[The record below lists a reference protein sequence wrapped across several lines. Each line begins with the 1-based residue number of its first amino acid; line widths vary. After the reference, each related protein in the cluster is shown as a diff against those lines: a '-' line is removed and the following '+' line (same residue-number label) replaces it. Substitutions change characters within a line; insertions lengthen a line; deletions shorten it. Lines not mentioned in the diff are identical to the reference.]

1 MITYF
6 ESRLIDFG
14 IDEHEYDEVHE
25 LPEESNINPQ
35 IATTT
40 TDIHVQQQQPLLH
53 ATNTKNNNNSTNTT
67 DLPPELPPP
76 KQNKVKN
83 SKKNKSKSK
92 IPRSPSLASS
102 SSSAALTTTTG
113 GGSNHLNNSGN
124 NFGSAINY
132 SQSVSGGRNTP
143 YSSIPP
149 QTPPLPANYQQSKLQ
164 HMNGGN
170 VTPTQKIP
178 QTPLGA
184 FGAGISP
191 VTPTTPTILVSNSG
205 GNNNVGFASTP
216 TGGSVVVGGLAVM
229 GGGSVPLSGGLGANG
244 SSVGGNGVG
253 GGGGGNQRGSVN
265 MASARRPQLQIS
277 PIPESPK
284 HFQYLTLTVRKDEN
298 GYGMKVSGDN
308 PVFVESVKPGG
319 AAQIAGLVAGDMIL
333 KVNGQEVRMEKHPT
347 VVGLIKA
354 STIVELAVKR
364 SQKLARPSSVGIVPS
379 TPILSG
385 RDRTASI
392 TGPQPVD
399 SIKRR
404 EMETYK
410 IQTLQK
416 MLEQEKL
423 NLERLK
429 GDTNDPS
436 YKLSEANIRKL
447 REQLRKIGAEDAPTI
462 KLQPTANNNKNTAIL
477 SPTQIHHLSVSSSH
491 QHHHNQHLQAHHHQ
505 AITPQPQVQ
514 SSPAF
519 LSLLPRSLSSLSL
532 GTRKNKIDKDLITAP
547 LNNTTDFLHHH
558 HQHHANNNNA
568 TTSPLPPYNMS
579 QSLHQPQTQTQQQQQ
594 QHRNSAQQSLFY
606 QQQQQ
611 QQQQLQARL
620 KETPKSSSSKS
631 KNKFAAQAKTH
642 SIQEDVPPPLPQR
655 NPPRQLQ
662 LDNNGNNAAGVMSNS
677 SCSNS
682 ASLFAPISDLDLA
695 GSPQGKSPQ
704 PTLPPP
710 PSASAQSSAA
720 AASSSQKKRSKA
732 KTKALSDPKM
742 STQMFLQM
750 ETSVGANAAGG
761 AAADGSNCETDCV
774 PPPLPPRQPGMLE
787 ESASAHRGSFS
798 NLNVAGQGGGGG
810 GVGPRPPPNSID
822 TLLNY
827 PLVST
832 CTPIHRDNMAAAF
845 PLSQRPNIVQQ
856 LQQHQQQQ
864 QQLQHSNS
872 CAGTA
877 TAAVLGQ
884 TPQNLNNLNK
894 HRRVVSSPENMHPR
908 HPDRFNKTTSGS
920 WELAEKDDEVTPPG
934 TPPPPYLNM
943 SGAEEQQHSAHDSS
957 GGGGGI
963 FIESHHFTPLAGA
976 ASPTPPITTTIATA
990 HSNRILAAQTNAT
1003 QKEIISMEDED
1014 ASDQEGPFIDENGPF
1029 NYLQRLLE
1037 SENVAFLA
1045 VFLNY
1050 VLSNSEPAPL
1060 LFYLITGLY
1069 KEGTAKDMRK
1079 WAYEIH
1085 STFLVP
1091 RAPLSWYRKDESLA
1105 REVDN
1110 VLQSEFDKVEILRK
1124 VFWKSRKCARDTICA
1139 QLREF
1144 QQTRTEGLG
1153 TIYGPTDAQLAEAR
1167 GDKQREQHIFE
1178 ETLMRKLQ
1186 VLIEEYEK
1194 DLPLEDPKKLAL
1206 CSALSTVIHR
1216 IFITRSHPNSIVD
1229 RVHHFVSREK
1239 SFKSRLMG
1247 KNRKMIVRGHPLV
1260 LRQYYEVTHCNHC
1273 QTIIWGVSPQGYHCT
1288 DCKLNIHRPCSKVLD
1303 ENCPGP
1309 LPQSKRKEPHN
1320 DNKIS
1325 KFMGKIR
1332 PRTSSDFISME
1343 KRARHEEDFD
1353 PTDFANERLHA
1364 SSIVRQPSDRRPDA
1378 GNQALRS
1385 NGNAAATTSADNT
1398 DDVQLRLPS
1407 SAAYPAGG
1415 SGGETGAGIVG
1426 KGALGRGTRESNVPL
1441 SGEVADMGGTAAA
1454 DANAQDAA
1462 EGKDARRERLHQHH
1476 QNKSAPV
1483 SVNRSESYKERLS
1496 QKRNRNSRRKTSDP
1510 SLTSR
1515 PNDEQ
1520 TDVGLSNSNYTASS
1534 NSSLSSGGGSESP
1547 STSMEQMGGAGGAT
1561 ATASGHPITHHHS
1574 MHAHHTTPHHHMH
1587 QHSHQDSF
1595 HGSIGGSSMNTSF
1608 WGSSF
1613 GGVGSGQPGQR
1624 QWNFESD
1631 DDDDLNEADWSSNVT
1646 AEILAALTDA
1656 EKKRQEIIN
1665 EIYQTERSHVRILKL
1680 LERLFLLPLQE
1691 SNLLTQEHLMLLFP
1705 PALLSLREIH
1715 STFEQQLKQRRLE
1728 HNHVVT
1734 HIGDL
1739 LSTMFYDKSGD
1750 ELCQYAAQFCAR
1762 QQIAL
1767 EALKEKRRKDEQLQK
1782 LLSKAESHKAC
1793 RRLQLKDLLPAVLQ
1807 RLTKYPLLFE
1817 NLYKVTIRVVPE
1829 NTTEAEAI
1837 QRALESSKKI
1847 LVDVNQAVKTAEDAH
1862 KLQNIQKKLD
1872 KSTFDKDEF
1881 KNLDLTQYRL
1891 IHDGSLTMKKNPS
1904 IQLHGLLFEDMIVLL
1919 TKQDDKYSLKYL
1931 HATRNTE
1938 VNNKPVSP
1946 IMSIDSETL
1955 VRQEAADKNS
1965 FFLIKTKT
1973 SQMLELRAP
1982 SSSECKTWFKH
1993 ISDAAEQYKPRSKN
2007 ANHEP
2012 VDDPAIATLPHS
2024 NTKESLELTPER
2036 PPPASAIATVTTTPL
2051 APMMPVATATSV
2063 NVNNNNNNSNDPH
2076 NVQLRNGRRES
2087 TPTPGSV
2094 DHKMRLSHNEL
2105 SPSIGSSSAA
2115 MSSASTASLSSAVN
2129 RTMSTRSC
2137 GEPNNNNDGY
2147 ENSSVTLRHTQSA
2160 RQANGHNAGAGVDE
2174 FGSSVSGASISSGS
2188 KRDSASIVYS
2198 NNSNN
2203 TRTLMQSSPP
2213 LVEPTAIQISI
2224 SPAHTAEPVLTP
2236 AERLRRLDASIR
2248 EGLLEKQKI
2257 ICDMFR
2263 LPVEHFH
2270 EIVDI
2275 AAMPEAPKD
2284 SADIALAAYAQVQSL
2299 TEVLNE
2305 YMHVT
2310 HEQEISAVSTAVCDQ
2325 CHEKQQQQHH
2335 HHHHS
2340 QRPLTP
2346 LTAASSNSSSTSTM
2360 NSTSSSTTTQI
2371 AATSGAA
2378 TAAAPSLADIPPPLP
2393 PPNKQIAQQQTPT
2406 AKTPTSARTVLQNAL
2421 MDEDIH
2427 EDDDGYC
2434 EIDELRLP
2442 ALPPTLASKAAKVS
2456 SPPPPLPPPVGVLK
2470 APPLPPPPATTQQ
2483 QQAEKKSASNAAT
2496 ASTMLPEENTST
2508 TVVQTNAAEL
2518 VKRQSTISADSI
2530 PEESADEV
2538 TQALSEDKVSA
2549 PASGEVETVK
2559 SEKEVAKAIDSEVEQ
2574 TQKEEK
2580 EETEQLKVKLE
2591 VNEERTSIG
2600 EKKEASEC
2608 KPAEET
2614 KNITPTVTSDLT
2626 EKASTDAAEPQSSEQ
2641 GAEHTDDK
2649 PTTTDA
2655 AAVRGG
2661 KETGALVADA
2671 SAKPTEIDAST
2682 TGASAVAGKNK
2693 AANEHMEVND
2703 AYETLST
2710 LSSKLKNALAMV
2722 DNSTQTSSMT
2732 MSLTTLATSAAT
2744 INASINLPLHC
2755 GPNRIQHANSLEPSV
2770 PCHALNTIVSS
2781 LNSQISLLLPK
2792 INERDME
2799 RERLRKENQHLREL
2813 LNAMHERQRVEAKLE
2828 TPTDANAT
2836 ISASDTAAAD
2846 ETDSSN
2852 AKTFTSSNSST
2863 NLAAATSSTSL
2874 APAAQEGIST
2884 VTATATVNK
2893 TTTLVAPATV
2903 DQPTTP
2909 TNKIA
2914 PATTTES
2921 EK

>member
-1 MITYF
+1 MEDPSIKK
-6 ESRLIDFG
+6 RLIDFG
-14 IDEHEYDEVHE
+14 IDEHEYDEVQE
-25 LPEESNINPQ
+25 LPDESNINPQ

-40 TDIHVQQQQPLLH
+40 TDLHLQQQQQPLLH
-53 ATNTKNNNNSTNTT
+53 NTNANNNNTNTT

-76 KQNKVKN
+76 KQNKLKN

-92 IPRSPSLASS
+92 IPRSPSLAATSNAGNSS
-102 SSSAALTTTTG
+102 NLNI
-113 GGSNHLNNSGN
+113 SNNNG
-124 NFGSAINY
+124 NFGSGISY
-132 SQSVSGGRNTP
+132 SP
-143 YSSIPP
+143 IPP
-149 QTPPLPANYQQSKLQ
+149 QTPPLPLNYQQSKLK

-170 VTPTQKIP
+170 ITPTGTP
-178 QTPLGA
+178 TTPLA
-184 FGAGISP
+184 NFGAGFSP
-191 VTPTTPTILVSNSG
+191 VTPTTPTILVSNSVG
-205 GNNNVGFASTP
+205 GNNVAFASTP
-216 TGGSVVVGGLAVM
+216 TGGSVGAVAVM
-229 GGGSVPLSGGLGANG
+229 GGGSVPLSGGVVGANG
-244 SSVGGNGVG
+244 TSAGSGVG
-253 GGGGGNQRGSVN
+253 VAGTGNQRGSVN

-284 HFQYLTLTVRKDEN
+284 NFQYLTLTVRKDEN

-364 SQKLARPSSVGIVPS
+364 SQKLTRPTSVGIVPS

-462 KLQPTANNNKNTAIL
+462 KLQPTANNNKNNAML
-477 SPTQIHHLSVSSSH
+477 SPAQLHHLSVTSHH
-491 QHHHNQHLQAHHHQ
+491 QHLHPHQQTQLQQ
-505 AITPQPQVQ
+505 PTIIPQPQVQ

-558 HQHHANNNNA
+558 HLQQQQQQHNANNNA
-568 TTSPLPPYNMS
+568 LPPYNMS
-579 QSLHQPQTQTQQQQQ
+579 QSLHQPQTQQQQQ
-594 QHRNSAQQSLFY
+594 QHRNSMQQALFY
-606 QQQQQ
+606 QPQQQQQ
-611 QQQQLQARL
+611 QARL
-620 KETPKSSSSKS
+620 KETPKSSNSKG
-631 KNKFAAQAKTH
+631 KNKFGAQTKTQ
-642 SIQEDVPPPLPQR
+642 SIQEDTPPPLPQR

-662 LDNNGNNAAGVMSNS
+662 LDNNGNAAGVMSTSGN
-677 SCSNS
+677 NN
-682 ASLFAPISDLDLA
+682 ASLFAPISDLDMGA
-695 GSPQGKSPQ
+695 SSPRGKSPQ

-710 PSASAQSSAA
+710 PSCATPTSGASSA
-720 AASSSQKKRSKA
+720 QKKRSKT

-750 ETSVGANAAGG
+750 ETSSSAVGANATD
-761 AAADGSNCETDCV
+761 AAADGGSCETDCI

-787 ESASAHRGSFS
+787 ESPHRGSFS
-798 NLNVAGQGGGGG
+798 NLNASAQGA
-810 GVGPRPPPNSID
+810 RPPPNSID

-832 CTPIHRDNMAAAF
+832 CTPVHRDNMAAAF

-864 QQLQHSNS
+864 QQQQQLQHSNS
-872 CAGTA
+872 CTGTA
-877 TAAVLGQ
+877 STAAALGQ
-884 TPQNLNNLNK
+884 TPPNHLNK
-894 HRRVVSSPENMHPR
+894 HRRVVSEHMHSR
-908 HPDRFNKTTSGS
+908 HPDRINKTTSGS
-920 WELAEKDDEVTPPG
+920 WELVEKDGEITPPG
-934 TPPPPYLNM
+934 TPPPPYLTM
-943 SGAEEQQHSAHDSS
+943 SGAEEQSQLANDSVIS

-963 FIESHHFTPLAGA
+963 FIESHHFTPLASA
-976 ASPTPPITTTIATA
+976 ASPTPTPPLTANAGITNNPTT
-990 HSNRILAAQTNAT
+990 HSSRILAAQANIT

-1029 NYLQRLLE
+1029 NHLQRLLE
-1037 SENVAFLA
+1037 PENVAFLA

-1124 VFWKSRKCARDTICA
+1124 VFWKSRKCARYTICA

-1178 ETLMRKLQ
+1178 DTLMRKLQ

-1194 DLPLEDPKKLAL
+1194 DSPLEDPKKLAL

-1216 IFITRSHPNSIVD
+1216 IFITRSHPNSMVD

-1332 PRTSSDFISME
+1332 PRTSSDFISSE

-1353 PTDFANERLHA
+1353 PDFSSERLHT

-1378 GNQALRS
+1378 ANQALRS
-1385 NGNAAATTSADNT
+1385 NGTAATSADNT
-1398 DDVQLRLPS
+1398 DDVQLRLPTS
-1407 SAAYPAGG
+1407 GAYPAGG
-1415 SGGETGAGIVG
+1415 SGETGAGIVG
-1426 KGALGRGTRESNVPL
+1426 KGASGGRGGTRESNVPL
-1441 SGEVADMGGTAAA
+1441 SGDATGDLGGTAAA
-1454 DANAQDAA
+1454 DTSAQDAA

-1520 TDVGLSNSNYTASS
+1520 ADVGLSNSNFTASS

-1561 ATASGHPITHHHS
+1561 ATATGHPITHHHS

-1595 HGSIGGSSMNTSF
+1595 HGSMGGGSMNTSF

-1613 GGVGSGQPGQR
+1613 GGVGTGQPGQR

-1631 DDDDLNEADWSSNVT
+1631 EEDDLNEADWSSNVT
-1646 AEILAALTDA
+1646 AELLAALTDA

-1680 LERLFLLPLQE
+1680 LERLFLLPLQD
-1691 SNLLTQEHLMLLFP
+1691 SNLLTAEHLMLLFP

-1715 STFEQQLKQRRLE
+1715 TTFEQQLKQRRVE

-1739 LSTMFYDKSGD
+1739 LSGMFFGKSGD
-1750 ELCQYAAQFCAR
+1750 ELCQYAQQFCAR

-1782 LLSKAESHKAC
+1782 LLNKAESHKAC

-1817 NLYKVTIRVVPE
+1817 NLYKVTIRVVPDDPS
-1829 NTTEAEAI
+1829 EAEAI

-1847 LVDVNQAVKTAEDAH
+1847 LVDVNQAVKTAEDTH
-1862 KLQNIQKKLD
+1862 KLQNIQRKLD

-2012 VDDPAIATLPHS
+2012 VDDPAIVTLPHS

-2063 NVNNNNNNSNDPH
+2063 NVNNNNNNNNDHH

-2087 TPTPGSV
+2087 TSTAGSA

-2115 MSSASTASLSSAVN
+2115 ISSASTASLSSSSAAVN

-2137 GEPNNNNDGY
+2137 GEPNNNNGGY
-2147 ENSSVTLRHTQSA
+2147 ENASVTLRHTQSA
-2160 RQANGHNAGAGVDE
+2160 RQANGHNAGAGADE
-2174 FGSSVSGASISSGS
+2174 FGSSASGVGSGS

-2248 EGLLEKQKI
+2248 DGLLEKQKI

-2310 HEQEISAVSTAVCDQ
+2310 PEQEISAVSTAVCDQ
-2325 CHEKQQQQHH
+2325 CHEKQQQH

-2360 NSTSSSTTTQI
+2360 NSTGSSTTTQI
-2371 AATSGAA
+2371 AANGSVSAA
-2378 TAAAPSLADIPPPLP
+2378 DVPPPLP

-2406 AKTPTSARTVLQNAL
+2406 AKTATSVRAVLQNAL
-2421 MDEDIH
+2421 VDEDIH

-2442 ALPPTLASKAAKVS
+2442 SLPPTLASKTPKAS
-2456 SPPPPLPPPVGVLK
+2456 TPPPPLPPPAGSFK
-2470 APPLPPPPATTQQ
+2470 APPLPPPPAAILQQ
-2483 QQAEKKSASNAAT
+2483 QQQQQQQQQEEEKSALPAT
-2496 ASTMLPEENTST
+2496 TTNTTAPEEIATSA
-2508 TVVQTNAAEL
+2508 VAQASMAEL

-2538 TQALSEDKVSA
+2538 TQALNEDHVSEPVTAEQLDVKHN
-2549 PASGEVETVK
+2549 EETVNTNDNE
-2559 SEKEVAKAIDSEVEQ
+2559 SAQPQI
-2574 TQKEEK
+2574 EEK
-2580 EETEQLKVKLE
+2580 VAAEADTETEQDKVKLE
-2591 VNEERTSIG
+2591 LNE
-2600 EKKEASEC
+2600 
-2608 KPAEET
+2608 
-2614 KNITPTVTSDLT
+2614 
-2626 EKASTDAAEPQSSEQ
+2626 EKASEGDNKETSESKIVENVAE
-2641 GAEHTDDK
+2641 
-2649 PTTTDA
+2649 TTTATTNASDA
-2655 AAVRGG
+2655 TTDTTAVNTVSTAQPQ
-2661 KETGALVADA
+2661 KEQSVSEKSEETVDKTTAEDPNTICGEQETATTLTTTTAPETA
-2671 SAKPTEIDAST
+2671 ET
-2682 TGASAVAGKNK
+2682 TGTNDT
-2693 AANEHMEVND
+2693 NNPDEHMEVND

-2710 LSSKLKNALAMV
+2710 LNSKLNSVLAMV
-2722 DNSTQTSSMT
+2722 DNSTQTTPMA
-2732 MSLTTLATSAAT
+2732 MSLATTLTNLTTNAAITNTSANSPT
-2744 INASINLPLHC
+2744 VVHC

-2770 PCHALNTIVSS
+2770 PCHALNAIVSS

-2828 TPTDANAT
+2828 TPTDATAVISSGDAAT
-2836 ISASDTAAAD
+2836 AD
-2846 ETDSSN
+2846 ETDGVN
-2852 AKTFTSSNSST
+2852 NSNSST
-2863 NLAAATSSTSL
+2863 PQMQSNPPADAAATTNASTGVSSAAAHEGVSGEPPKIAVNNIAT
-2874 APAAQEGIST
+2874 PATT
-2884 VTATATVNK
+2884 VTADTTTKATTATSAECDN
-2893 TTTLVAPATV
+2893 
-2903 DQPTTP
+2903 
-2909 TNKIA
+2909 
-2914 PATTTES
+2914 
-2921 EK
+2921 